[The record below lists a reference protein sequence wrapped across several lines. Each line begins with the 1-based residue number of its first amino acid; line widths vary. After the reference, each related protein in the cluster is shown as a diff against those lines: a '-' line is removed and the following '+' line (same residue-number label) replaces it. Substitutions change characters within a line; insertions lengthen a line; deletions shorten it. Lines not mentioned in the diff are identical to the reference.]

1 MSKHLVAHP
10 EFVKAFVSECFSNGF
25 NEKQASELLDSYAK
39 AEFYTTDS
47 DYRSGFE
54 TAIKEANVPKAT
66 WGLIK
71 ALAQS
76 AKGKP
81 GLSMPIGLGAAAGA
95 FAPEGILPD
104 NYEGGALSGAALG
117 ALLGAIGTR
126 GRGLGSSLNRIGK
139 AVSKGGLGRTL
150 TGEAGRLLIN
160 PSVLKGTGRGILG
173 GLAAVGTTKFMD
185 KGLGG
190 LMPGRKPDINPNTG
204 IPWYMNQ
211 DGTQNVQ
218 TATSVGTDPFELP
231 SDIMARVRGE
241 GAGVASGASSAGP
254 MNSLANKKNQL
265 VELDNTIANMQN
277 SLPSGSNPT
286 SFRQRQNMQFEI
298 DKLKMQRNQ
307 LAQSVGALEN
317 QINTDKANMFNL
329 SAERQRAAEQGLA
342 STRNEFDMLRRR
354 QQFAEQG
361 GFLGGLMGLYNRMS
375 GASNRLQQLD
385 PMYSSYM
392 QQMEQARKMQELAQ

>member
-10 EFVKAFVSECFSNGF
+10 EFIKAFVSECFSNGF
-25 NEKQASELLDSYAK
+25 NEKQASDLLGAYAK
-39 AEFYTTDS
+39 AEFYTTDHE
-47 DYRSGFE
+47 YRAGFE
-54 TAIKEANVPKAT
+54 STIKEANVPKAT

-81 GLSMPIGLGAAAGA
+81 GLTMPIGLGAAAGA

-150 TGEAGRLLIN
+150 AGEAGKLVIN
-160 PSVLKGTGRGILG
+160 PTVLKGTGRGILG
-173 GLAAVGTTKFMD
+173 GLAAAGTSKLMD
-185 KGLGG
+185 SGLGG
-190 LMPGRKPDINPNTG
+190 LVPGRKPGIDPNTG

-241 GAGVASGASSAGP
+241 GAGVASSASSAGP

-265 VELDNTIANMQN
+265 VELDNAIASMQN

-286 SFRQRQNMQFEI
+286 SFGQRQSMQFEI

-392 QQMEQARKMQELAQ
+392 QQLEQARKMQELAQ

>member
-10 EFVKAFVSECFSNGF
+10 EFIKAFVSECFSNGF
-25 NEKQASELLDSYAK
+25 NEKQASDLLGAYAK
-39 AEFYTTDS
+39 AEFYTTDPE
-47 DYRSGFE
+47 YRAGFE
-54 TAIKEANVPKAT
+54 SAIKEANVPKAT

-76 AKGKP
+76 AKGKS

-150 TGEAGRLLIN
+150 AGEAGKLVIN
-160 PSVLKGTGRGILG
+160 PTVLKGTGRGILG
-173 GLAAVGTTKFMD
+173 GLAAAGTSKLMD
-185 KGLGG
+185 SGLGG
-190 LMPGRKPDINPNTG
+190 LVPGRKPGIDPNTG

-211 DGTQNVQ
+211 DGTQNAQ

-241 GAGVASGASSAGP
+241 GAGVSSSASSAGP

-265 VELDNTIANMQN
+265 VELDNAILNMQN
-277 SLPSGSNPT
+277 SLPSGSNPM
-286 SFRQRQNMQFEI
+286 SFSQRQSMQFEI

-392 QQMEQARKMQELAQ
+392 QQLEQARKMQELAQ